1 MRQILKS
8 ACLAAAF
15 AIAPSLAHA
24 GTDTDTFDVT
34 ATVLATCEITAQD
47 LAFGNY
53 DPVAASNLDAATTL
67 SVTCTSG
74 TSYQIGLNLG
84 GGSGASTATRYM
96 TQGGDTLS
104 YTLYQD
110 SGRTTLWGETLST
123 DTLSGIGTGSS
134 AVVDVYG
141 RIPMQQAAP
150 AGAYSDTI
158 LVTVTW

>member
-1 MRQILKS
+1 MRRILTRM
-8 ACLAAAF
+8 CLAAAF
-15 AIAPSLAHA
+15 ATAPSMAYA

-34 ATVLATCEITAQD
+34 ATVLATCDVNAQD

-53 DPVAASNLDAATTL
+53 DPVAASHLDAATTL

-74 TSYQIGLNLG
+74 TSYQIGLSLG
-84 GGSGASTATRYM
+84 GGGGASTATRYM

-123 DTLSGIGTGSS
+123 DTLTGVGTGSS
-134 AVVDVYG
+134 AVVNVYG
-141 RIPMQQAAP
+141 RIPMQQASP

-158 LVTVTW
+158 QVTVTW